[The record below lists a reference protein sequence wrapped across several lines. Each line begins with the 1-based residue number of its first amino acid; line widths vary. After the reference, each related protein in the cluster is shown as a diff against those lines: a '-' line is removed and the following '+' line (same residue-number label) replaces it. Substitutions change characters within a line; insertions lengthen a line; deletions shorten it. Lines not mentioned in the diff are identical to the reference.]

1 MSKNVIII
9 GGTKGI
15 GLETAKLFLDLGET
29 VHIIARSTNHK
40 SISNLVQE
48 WKKKLFVYS
57 CDASKIPNLL
67 EARTEIIKNSKNQVD
82 VLICCAGNGNGSSR
96 AFQSSEEWDLS
107 WKINFETAQNS
118 TITFFKDLIK
128 TNGNIIYI
136 SSIAGLEN
144 IGAPVS
150 YSVAKSALVSY
161 AKMLSSKLAP
171 EIRVNVVAPGNIFSP
186 GGTWDLKLKKN
197 PIEVS
202 KMLEQKV
209 PLKRLGKPE
218 EVAELIV
225 FLSSKKAS
233 FITGSCFV
241 IDGGQTINF

>member
-15 GLETAKLFLDLGET
+15 GLETARLFLDLGKT
-29 VHIIARSTNHK
+29 VHIIARSTTDK
-40 SISNLVQE
+40 STSNLVQE

-57 CDASKIPNLL
+57 CDASKNSDLL

-82 VLICCAGNGNGSSR
+82 VLICCAGNGNGSSS
-96 AFQSSEEWDLS
+96 AFQSSEEWDMS
-107 WKINFETAQNS
+107 WKTNFETAQNS
-118 TITFFKDLIK
+118 TSTFFKDLIK
-128 TNGNIIYI
+128 TKGNIIYI

-197 PIEVS
+197 PIEVN

-209 PLKRLGKPE
+209 PLKRMGKPE

>member
-29 VHIIARSTNHK
+29 VHIIARSTIHK

-161 AKMLSSKLAP
+161 AKDA
-171 EIRVNVVAPGNIFSP
+171 
-186 GGTWDLKLKKN
+186 
-197 PIEVS
+197 
-202 KMLEQKV
+202 
-209 PLKRLGKPE
+209 
-218 EVAELIV
+218 
-225 FLSSKKAS
+225 
-233 FITGSCFV
+233 FI
-241 IDGGQTINF
+241 